1 MSSKDN
7 SYANTDKKTLF
18 LSDDVDNESIGKLTW
33 SILQQI
39 REDDEKDKK
48 EKDYKREPIKLYIN
62 SYVGSVYDMW
72 GLIDVILNSK
82 TPIYTYC
89 TGYAMSAAFKIFLA
103 GHKRYCYKHSTF
115 MYHQMSCRLS
125 GKLQDVEE
133 DRKEMDDQN
142 TKIEEYVIDRTNL
155 TKDDIKEIR
164 EKRKD
169 FYIHSDEAVKY
180 GIVDE
185 VL

>member
-1 MSSKDN
+1 
-7 SYANTDKKTLF
+7 
-18 LSDDVDNESIGKLTW
+18 
-33 SILQQI
+33 
-39 REDDEKDKK
+39 
-48 EKDYKREPIKLYIN
+48 
-62 SYVGSVYDMW
+62 
-72 GLIDVILNSK
+72 
-82 TPIYTYC
+82 
-89 TGYAMSAAFKIFLA
+89 
-103 GHKRYCYKHSTF
+103 

-133 DRKEMDDQN
+133 DRKEMDAQN
-142 TKIEEYVIDRTNL
+142 TKIEEYIIDRTNL

-169 FYIHSDEAVKY
+169 FYIHSDEVVKY